1 MDELRWGE
9 ALKVRLDCCNRSW
22 AKFTVREE
30 LDTATELPR
39 QRPGSGR
46 DGRESS
52 LERSRIAMLRRF
64 PKLPEPMIDWQG
76 TQEQPI
82 TQTSDDPETM
92 LLELL
97 SRSDLP
103 LRIRR
108 FLERRLEE
116 VQKRRNPNPFNG
128 E

>member
-1 MDELRWGE
+1 
-9 ALKVRLDCCNRSW
+9 
-22 AKFTVREE
+22 
-30 LDTATELPR
+30 
-39 QRPGSGR
+39 
-46 DGRESS
+46 
-52 LERSRIAMLRRF
+52 MLRRF

-76 TQEQPI
+76 TQEQSSI
-82 TQTSDDPETM
+82 QTSDDPETM

-116 VQKRRNPNPFNG
+116 VQNRRNANSA
-128 E
+128 

>member
-1 MDELRWGE
+1 
-9 ALKVRLDCCNRSW
+9 
-22 AKFTVREE
+22 
-30 LDTATELPR
+30 
-39 QRPGSGR
+39 
-46 DGRESS
+46 
-52 LERSRIAMLRRF
+52 MLRRF

-76 TQEQPI
+76 TPEQSS
-82 TQTSDDPETM
+82 TQTSGDPETM

-116 VQKRRNPNPFNG
+116 VQKRRNASPFNG
-128 E
+128 V